1 MGPIPSLETL
11 VASCLTQRA
20 IQKRAGI
27 SWNLHVL
34 SIFILFPS
42 IFFGGFKQVLFPSLV
57 LPGMRIP
64 LCFSTPWL
72 NWLPNQKFH
81 SFLGTIGPAEEF
93 MSAARE
99 LFGRNC
105 LLQFEVRP
113 LKMGWWTQF
122 KPKSTLLP
130 CQVMMFDVA
139 FWLNRVGAKLGAS
152 PNHNS

>member
-1 MGPIPSLETL
+1 MFCP
-11 VASCLTQRA
+11 C
-20 IQKRAGI
+20 
-27 SWNLHVL
+27 
-34 SIFILFPS
+34 FILFPS
-42 IFFGGFKQVLFPSLV
+42 IFFGGFKHVLFPSLV

-72 NWLPNQKFH
+72 

-113 LKMGWWTQF
+113 LKMG
-122 KPKSTLLP
+122 
-130 CQVMMFDVA
+130 
-139 FWLNRVGAKLGAS
+139 
-152 PNHNS
+152 